1 MYTYRI
7 SINHQF
13 KHLWVIFYYVL
24 VIVSGALYFS
34 HSRYGFIDYGKI
46 IPISLVT
53 ILIFLIPQLILH
65 INYYRR
71 NKGDIFF
78 YDPAGQRVTINRKG
92 ESASFSFSD
101 IELIKRFKSY
111 PLADNRMQWFPWDNY
126 NYSIIRLK
134 NGQEFIITSLL
145 VPNMDL
151 PINSSRI
158 KLKKRFYPIIQDM

>member
-13 KHLWVIFYYVL
+13 KHLWVIFYYAV
-24 VIVSGALYFS
+24 VIVGGAIYFS
-34 HSRYGFIDYGKI
+34 HSRYGFMDYAKI
-46 IPISLVT
+46 ISISFVT
-53 ILIFLIPQLILH
+53 ILIFLIPQIILH
-65 INYYRR
+65 INYYIK

-78 YDPAGQRVTINRKG
+78 YDPVGQRITINHNG

-111 PLADNRMQWFPWDNY
+111 PLAEDRMQWFPWDNY
-126 NYSIIRLK
+126 NYSMVRLK

-151 PINSSRI
+151 PIDSDKI
-158 KLKKRFYPIIQDM
+158 KIMKRFYPIVQ